1 MFAFITKI
9 IAIVMSL
16 ALSMGGLVGWQPPE
30 PAPLAP
36 LPEVEKM
43 AIDSGYVI
51 VAPAN
56 ASAVEATAANT
67 LQDYL
72 RQISGITFP
81 IVTDAA
87 APVETEFIVGVT
99 NREGTV
105 YTVDRA
111 ALGEEGVHIQTAG
124 GTIVITGGSVRGVLY
139 AVYTFLEEYLDC
151 RWFSA
156 DVRVIPQANPL
167 LVAKDIDY
175 TFVPVLDFRETDW
188 ISPRD
193 RTFSLANKLNAQ
205 AYRSLDASVGGGPRY
220 AVWFAH
226 SLQSMFPPAVFEANP
241 EMRAF
246 GKESGTLTVNHPCLS
261 QESVYQYVLAQV
273 RAAMAANPDAEIVS
287 VTHPDNQDYCVCAAC
302 QTVYDEEGSPAGLML
317 RFVNRIA
324 DDIKGDYPNVK
335 VDTFAYQYTRNTPA
349 ITKPRDN
356 VIVRLCSIECC
367 FAHPLDDPSC
377 ERNVAFVKDIHDWK
391 DICNTLHIWDYT
403 TNYANFNGPFNNW
416 TVIQP
421 NLKFFM
427 ANNVKGVYEEGN
439 YMASQSNGEFAD
451 LRAYLLAKLMWDS
464 EIDLHR
470 AMVEFCEAY
479 YGEAGKY
486 IMKYLTLVTARTG
499 KGWFGKTEHLGIWE
513 FSGNDATMF
522 LNMADIEYCDGLWAS
537 AKAAD
542 LTEEQL
548 LRVRRSEISWRYWK
562 STKKMDEFNIFN
574 CHIENEKLFND
585 MKELGISRISEG
597 EVMAEKPFFYDTPS
611 RWTPG
616 RVPDWA
622 PPGMFY

>member
-1 MFAFITKI
+1 MLFTFITKVV
-9 IAIVMSL
+9 AIVMSL
-16 ALSMGGLVGWQPPE
+16 ALSIGSFVGWQPPE
-30 PAPLAP
+30 VAPLDP
-36 LPEVEKM
+36 LPEVEM
-43 AIDSGYVI
+43 MEIDSSYVI
-51 VAPAN
+51 VTPAN
-56 ASAVEATAANT
+56 ASAVETTAAST

-87 APVETEFIVGVT
+87 QPTEKEFLVGVT
-99 NREGTV
+99 NREGSI

-111 ALGEEGVHIQTAG
+111 ALGAEGVHIQTVG
-124 GTIVITGGSVRGVLY
+124 GTVVITGGSVRGVLY
-139 AVYTFLEEYLDC
+139 AVYTFLEEYLGC

-156 DVRVIPQANPL
+156 DVRVIPPSDPL
-167 LVAKDIDY
+167 MVAKDLDY

-193 RTFSLANKLNAQ
+193 RSFSLANKLNAQ
-205 AYRSLDASVGGGPRY
+205 VYRSLDASVGSGPRY

-246 GKESGTLTVNHPCLS
+246 GKESKALTDRHPCLS
-261 QESVYQYVLAQV
+261 QESVYQFVLAQV

-287 VTHPDNQDYCVCAAC
+287 VTHPDNQDYCICAAC
-302 QTVYDEEGSPAGLML
+302 QSVYDAEGSPAGLML

-335 VDTFAYQYTRNTPA
+335 VDTFAYQYTRKAPA

-367 FAHPLDDPSC
+367 FAHPLDDPGC
-377 ERNVAFVKDIHDWK
+377 ERNVAFVKDIRDWK
-391 DICNTLHIWDYT
+391 EICSTLHIWDYT
-403 TNYANFNGPFNNW
+403 TNYASFNGPFNNW
-416 TVIQP
+416 AVMQP

-439 YMASQSNGEFAD
+439 YMAAESNGEFAD

-470 AMVEFCEAY
+470 AMVEFCNAY
-479 YGEAGKY
+479 YGAAAEY
-486 IMKYLTLVTARTG
+486 ILKYLTLITAKTG
-499 KGWFGKTEHLGIWE
+499 KGWFGKQEHLGI
-513 FSGNDATMF
+513 FDFIGNDSIMF
-522 LNMADIEYCDGLWAS
+522 LNLADIEYCDSLWAS

-542 LTEEQL
+542 LTEAQL

-562 STKKMDEFNIFN
+562 SGKKMDEFNIFN
-574 CHIENEKLFND
+574 CHIANPQLFND
-585 MKELGISRISEG
+585 MKELGITRISESQLL
-597 EVMAEKPFFYDTPS
+597 AEKPFFYDTPN
-611 RWTPG
+611 RWTPDG
-616 RVPDWA
+616 VPDY
-622 PPGMFY
+622 PPGLYY